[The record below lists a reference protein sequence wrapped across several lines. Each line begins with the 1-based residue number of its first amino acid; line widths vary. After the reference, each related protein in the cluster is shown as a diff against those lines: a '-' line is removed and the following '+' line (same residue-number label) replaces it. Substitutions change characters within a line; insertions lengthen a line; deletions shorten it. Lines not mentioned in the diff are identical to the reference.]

1 MYPLSHP
8 EISQKYPKYQKICL
22 FTAGHHHYFVT
33 HHHLLVHLLDKH
45 YHLSTGDT
53 MKIQLGKNII
63 EPITKDQLIHAEIV
77 ESDGSYILYAQ
88 NTKFPV
94 YDSRRKSYV
103 NLQDIFIVSVI
114 DQNTVVETEHESFH
128 TTLPLKDFEVEPLL
142 RINRTT
148 IVNPHFIEDIKV
160 SLNMKYNIRI
170 HNQWH
175 DVNRSYYYEFK
186 KTIGI

>member
-1 MYPLSHP
+1 
-8 EISQKYPKYQKICL
+8 
-22 FTAGHHHYFVT
+22 
-33 HHHLLVHLLDKH
+33 
-45 YHLSTGDT
+45 
-53 MKIQLGKNII
+53 
-63 EPITKDQLIHAEIV
+63 
-77 ESDGSYILYAQ
+77 
-88 NTKFPV
+88 
-94 YDSRRKSYV
+94 
-103 NLQDIFIVSVI
+103 VSVI

-160 SLNMKYNIRI
+160 SLNMKYNIHI

-175 DVNRSYYYEFK
+175 DVNRSNYYEFK